1 MHNFEWDKK
10 WKLKKDK
17 EKNQRPYFFFAGE
30 NRLVSY
36 RVFFQMTIFKRFQ
49 LGSILKI
56 SNFRKRIMKT
66 NISTFLCNN
75 YWNVVIIHSRTS
87 RLNLSFL
94 CSSRTIGFS
103 WLCKLKSYN
112 TKVIVRVGWE
122 STCIVSRRI
131 WMLGYKDFLQFI
143 RERDILTPLS

>member
-1 MHNFEWDKK
+1 
-10 WKLKKDK
+10 
-17 EKNQRPYFFFAGE
+17 
-30 NRLVSY
+30 
-36 RVFFQMTIFKRFQ
+36 
-49 LGSILKI
+49 
-56 SNFRKRIMKT
+56 MKT

-112 TKVIVRVGWE
+112 TLLSESVENRRVQSQGEYECLVIKIFYNSYGNVVFWLPFHRDSKLLTKKVADISSNFWKNLD
-122 STCIVSRRI
+122 STEIHYQACQSQLSFPFCI
-131 WMLGYKDFLQFI
+131 YI
-143 RERDILTPLS
+143 RYL